1 MTIQLRVL
9 VVDDDPHVA
18 RLHSAFVASRN
29 DEVIATVGTGPDA
42 VTATH
47 EGRPDVVLLDMHL
60 PGFSGLEVLRRVR
73 AQRGPQPEV
82 IAVTAARDID
92 TVREAR
98 RLGVRHYL
106 AKPFTADDL
115 RTRLD
120 ELRTELAA
128 APIAKLE
135 QREIDAVMTG
145 QPGARPL
152 PKGISAETLSTVATA
167 LVNGPPRS
175 AGEVADALG
184 LSRVSVRRYL
194 EHLVEDGRAERTMDY
209 ATAGRPRM
217 LYGPR
222 M

>member
-9 VVDDDPHVA
+9 IVDDDPHVA

-217 LYGPR
+217 PYGPR